1 VPTKDEL
8 ASYWRKVAGPALEH
22 LGRRP
27 LKLVMHRHGTTYFHM
42 GPLPPVPA
50 SVRQLRIKKREG
62 GEGVR
67 LWVEDLEGLLGLVE
81 LGAVELHPWGA
92 TIDDIEHPDILV
104 FDLDPGE
111 GVAWDRVTEAAL
123 RIRDM
128 LKAEGLASWPK
139 TSGGKG
145 LHVMVP
151 VDRSLT
157 ADEGRVFA
165 RDLVGRIAAE
175 SPDLYT
181 LAADPAEREGRI
193 FLDYL
198 RNGRGTTAI
207 GAWSPRARP
216 GFPIARPVTWA
227 EVEKGVSPDAFTM
240 AGPANLRV
248 CGAPRPDPRL
258 VRRPPRHPLEPG
270 PQLLRVQ
277 LRQPAAAVPA
287 ALRARGDEQ
296 QPRALDLRDRLF
308 GEAGDGRVALVVAAL
323 IANRGAVIFGR
334 PGVGL

>member
-1 VPTKDEL
+1 MSGRAKLGVPRENILQLLPDAVVPTKDEL

-50 SVRQLRIKKREG
+50 SVRQLRIRKREG

-67 LWVEDLEGLLGLVE
+67 LWVEDLDGLLGLVE
-81 LGAVELHPWGA
+81 MGAVELHPWGA

-111 GVAWDRVTEAAL
+111 GVPWDRVTEAAL
-123 RIRDM
+123 RIREM

-145 LHVMVP
+145 LHVMLP

-157 ADEGRVFA
+157 ADQGRVFA
-165 RDLVGRIAAE
+165 RDLVSRVAAE
-175 SPDLYT
+175 APDFYT
-181 LAADPAEREGRI
+181 LGADPAERKGRI

-207 GAWSPRARP
+207 GAWSPRTRP
-216 GFPIARPVTWA
+216 GFPIARPATWA
-227 EVEKGVSPDAFTM
+227 EVGKGIAADAFTM
-240 AGPANLRV
+240 
-248 CGAPRPDPRL
+248 
-258 VRRPPRHPLEPG
+258 RRPGRLPRT
-270 PQLLRVQ
+270 
-277 LRQPAAAVPA
+277 
-287 ALRARGDEQ
+287 
-296 QPRALDLRDRLF
+296 
-308 GEAGDGRVALVVAAL
+308 
-323 IANRGAVIFGR
+323 
-334 PGVGL
+334 GV